1 MDNNNSPFNILPSNK
16 EVILN
21 YLNNLSIEER
31 AYLKEYLTTGKINTF
46 LVNSIEKMVQEC
58 NDYEVLTIISYQNP
72 N

>member
-31 AYLKEYLTTGKINTF
+31 AYLKEYLSTGRINTF

-58 NDYEVLTIISYQNP
+58 NDYEVLTVIGYQYP